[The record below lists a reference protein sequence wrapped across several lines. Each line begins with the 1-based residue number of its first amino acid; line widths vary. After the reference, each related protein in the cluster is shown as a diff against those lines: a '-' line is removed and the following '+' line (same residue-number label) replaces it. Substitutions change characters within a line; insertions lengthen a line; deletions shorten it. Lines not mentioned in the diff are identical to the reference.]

1 MLRFAPSLIE
11 ANWQIES
18 SDTTNKAPAISVVIP
33 VYNQGNKV
41 GECID
46 RVRQVI
52 APMTENFELIVVN
65 DGSTDN
71 SFGIAE
77 EAANNDQHIKIIS
90 YTPNRGKG
98 FAVKS
103 GVLKSKG
110 DIVMFLDGDLD
121 ISPESIRQYVRKL
134 NSCDL
139 VVASKWHP
147 QSNIRIPASRAFLS
161 KGFHFLVRMVTGID
175 QRDTQTGLK
184 VGDGGLMR
192 DIFGSISINRYAFD
206 VELFAIASL
215 MHARI
220 EEMPVTMTIDRRFN
234 LKEILRMLFN
244 VAQIS
249 INYKLFHKYQQ
260 VKSRRSSAIN
270 LKSGAVMAE

>member
-1 MLRFAPSLIE
+1 LIA

-33 VYNQGNKV
+33 VYNQGNRV

-46 RVRQVI
+46 RVKQVI
-52 APMTENFELIVVN
+52 EPITENFELIVVN

-71 SFGIAE
+71 SFGVAE

-103 GVLKSKG
+103 GVMMSKG

-121 ISPESIRQYVRKL
+121 ISPESIRHYVSKL

-147 QSNIRIPASRAFLS
+147 QSNIRIPTSRAFLS
-161 KGFHFLVRMVTGID
+161 KGFHFFVRMATGIN

-184 VGDGGLMR
+184 VGNGGLMR
-192 DIFGSISINRYAFD
+192 AIFESISINRYAFD

-215 MHARI
+215 MRARI

-234 LKEILRMLFN
+234 IKEILRMLVN
-244 VAQIS
+244 VTQIS

-260 VKSRRSSAIN
+260 AKLHRSSSIDV
-270 LKSGAVMAE
+270 KSGAVVAE